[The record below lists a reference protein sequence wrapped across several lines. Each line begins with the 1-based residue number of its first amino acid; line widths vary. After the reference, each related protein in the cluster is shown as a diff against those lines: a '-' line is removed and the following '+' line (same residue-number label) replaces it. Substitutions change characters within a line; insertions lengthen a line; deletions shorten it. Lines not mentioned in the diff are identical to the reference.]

1 MRAVLKLFKNS
12 LLTNALKISVNT
24 ALCYF
29 GMGLRFNN
37 MGGVFV
43 IVSLNPRAQPINV
56 LYHQELVQLQLQ
68 IWLVL
73 IVYIV
78 QI

>member
-1 MRAVLKLFKNS
+1 
-12 LLTNALKISVNT
+12 
-24 ALCYF
+24 
-29 GMGLRFNN
+29 